1 MLALGF
7 ETTAHSVGTLHS
19 AFRLFFFTLLA
30 LCYLVKEADF
40 SFICCLALAF
50 KLTNAAL
57 IIGCILLYF
66 SHTALPPVPSRLCR
80 LLSVYNG
87 LSQCAAVE
95 LAFCLCLQQHSAD
108 PLIEGLCEERPE
120 AAEGL
125 QSCGLK
131 QPASDKRR
139 GPPGERSFEEKHREA
154 RRKGKHEI
162 RPQCSSISCR
172 QRQISAAQLYSYAFE
187 HLQT

>member
-1 MLALGF
+1 MRLVWPLTPGMNNSWTLSF
-7 ETTAHSVGTLHS
+7 QKHLCWRWDVKTTAHSVGTLNS
-19 AFRLFFFTLLA
+19 AIRVCFTLLT
-30 LCYLVKEADF
+30 LCFLVKEADF

-66 SHTALPPVPSRLCR
+66 SHTTLPPVPSCLCQ

-131 QPASDKRR
+131 QAASDKRH
-139 GPPGERSFEEKHREA
+139 GPPGERSFE
-154 RRKGKHEI
+154 
-162 RPQCSSISCR
+162 
-172 QRQISAAQLYSYAFE
+172 
-187 HLQT
+187 